1 MKKVIISAQWFWW
14 GPISK
19 SISLIN
25 ELKKN
30 KNIYIIYIWNSK
42 LKNFLEKN
50 KNNIN
55 EIIYIDNYFD
65 IEKYILKIKPSFT
78 ISIMEPYLVYYSYL
92 NKINT
97 YLIDS
102 LNFFW
107 NWDEYKELE
116 IDKINIDKISPHLK
130 QYLWYYLANKIYI
143 QDIGNEINNNL
154 FNEKIIKSWYIL
166 EKNDFKSTKTKKII
180 LSFCW
185 LLSPIIDLTRATLYI
200 NFCLNILTPSLIELS
215 EKWYEIHI
223 VWNIDLISK
232 IKLDIKSI
240 YINFYSKIDYLKL
253 LNESELIFWPASL
266 TSVLESLW
274 ANTQYVVLPEQH
286 DWHFINFNT
295 LNNKD
300 CVFKWVMLT
309 NYFENLF
316 NIKENNIDIL
326 YKIIS
331 KVLSDNKFLES
342 ISLLYL
348 EVVKNFLDTN
358 DDSQKILL
366 KQKEVLDFEKKKNW
380 TYFIIKNIIS
390 YED

>member
-1 MKKVIISAQWFWW
+1 
-14 GPISK
+14 
-19 SISLIN
+19 
-25 ELKKN
+25 
-30 KNIYIIYIWNSK
+30 
-42 LKNFLEKN
+42 
-50 KNNIN
+50 
-55 EIIYIDNYFD
+55 
-65 IEKYILKIKPSFT
+65 
-78 ISIMEPYLVYYSYL
+78 MEPYLVYYSYL

-143 QDIGNEINNNL
+143 QDIGNDINNNL

-166 EKNDFKSTKTKKII
+166 EKSDLKPTKTKKII

-185 LLSPIIDLTRATLYI
+185 LLSPVIDSTKATLYI
-200 NFCLNILTPSLIELS
+200 KFCLKILTPSLIELY

-232 IKLDIKSI
+232 INLDIKSI

-274 ANTQYVVLPEQH
+274 ANTQYVILPEQH

-295 LNNKD
+295 LNNKN

-309 NYFENLF
+309 NYYENLF

-331 KVLSDNKFLES
+331 EVLSDNKFLES

-348 EVVKNFLDTN
+348 EVVKNFLNTN
-358 DDSQKILL
+358 NDFQKNIL
-366 KQKEVLDFEKKKNW
+366 KQKEALDFEKKKNW
-380 TYFIIKNIIS
+380 TSLIIKSIIS
-390 YED
+390 YENK